1 MVNVVHSGP
10 LARASIP
17 TESVA
22 AIAEAAFRAGVA
34 AAMEAMRGPRVR
46 RLDGITDDQWINH
59 YGATRNDDGSISAPM
74 SVAHL
79 IPNPS
84 HSKPAHFGYAR
95 ALASQRA

>member
-1 MVNVVHSGP
+1 MKGVVHSGQ
-10 LARASIP
+10 AAVIP
-17 TESVA
+17 TETVGSIAASAFAAGVSVA
-22 AIAEAAFRAGVA
+22 I
-34 AAMEAMRGPRVR
+34 EAMRGPRVR
-46 RLDGITDDQWINH
+46 RPQGITDDQWINH

-79 IPNPS
+79 IPNPA